1 MAAGHLVLRPLHE
14 MIERLGEQAPLE
26 TGSGLLRGGVVH
38 LLEHAGHAQQ
48 IRGLEATQVGE
59 QPLGAGDIADHAMRA
74 DGHVLDVPRE
84 AVRQRKEQQ
93 QTARLVQHVVEYLI
107 AVVDRVVEVAVRQHH
122 ALRFAGGAR
131 RVHDGEQV
139 VGADAADR
147 LVQFLV
153 ADGLAE
159 IGDRVEAVR
168 LEVEHVAQALAV
180 RANLL
185 KDLRMRVVAGE
196 GDDRFD
202 LCDDITR
209 LLGRISLVYGDA
221 HRADGG
227 AGEVHDAPLIAG
239 GGVYHDHAAGLDPE
253 AEKPLG
259 HLTDAVVHLAGGH
272 VMPLP
277 RLIVLPLGDEVIG
290 VAFATLGEQ

>member
-1 MAAGHLVLRPLHE
+1 M
-14 MIERLGEQAPLE
+14 
-26 TGSGLLRGGVVH
+26 
-38 LLEHAGHAQQ
+38 
-48 IRGLEATQVGE
+48 
-59 QPLGAGDIADHAMRA
+59 
-74 DGHVLDVPRE
+74 
-84 AVRQRKEQQ
+84 
-93 QTARLVQHVVEYLI
+93 
-107 AVVDRVVEVAVRQHH
+107 
-122 ALRFAGGAR
+122 
-131 RVHDGEQV
+131 
-139 VGADAADR
+139 
-147 LVQFLV
+147 
-153 ADGLAE
+153 
-159 IGDRVEAVR
+159 
-168 LEVEHVAQALAV
+168 

-185 KDLRMRVVAGE
+185 KDLRMGVVAGE

-209 LLGRISLVYGDA
+209 LLGRIGLVYGDA

-239 GGVYHDHAAGLDPE
+239 GGVYHDHTAGLDPE